1 MGMIMTFDRAKTDS
15 PIYDQQA
22 VPQYLPFM
30 AQFKGFKIIST
41 DPLTIE
47 YYSDAYSLDAELNIP
62 VFFPTY
68 TFAEGSWPMIAV
80 SNLAEANGEVAYSA
94 DKALAKE
101 IEQTSWVG
109 GPTLEILAKYLDQA
123 IAETYIPYAPTMSDY
138 LTADEASARYQAVK
152 DFYAKQGHMW
162 IGTGPYYLDKV
173 FLTEKSA
180 VLKRFADFPDDADRW
195 SSFGEPKL
203 AMVEIDGPGQ
213 VTIGQEAKFD
223 VYVTYNDE
231 PYAANEIKVVK
242 YLLYNAKNEI
252 IKVGEVVAAEDGLYS
267 IVLDA
272 ATTGALE
279 AGSNKLEVAVVPITV
294 SQPTF
299 ESVEF
304 VTAP

>member
-1 MGMIMTFDRAKTDS
+1 
-15 PIYDQQA
+15 
-22 VPQYLPFM
+22 
-30 AQFKGFKIIST
+30 
-41 DPLTIE
+41 
-47 YYSDAYSLDAELNIP
+47 
-62 VFFPTY
+62 
-68 TFAEGSWPMIAV
+68 
-80 SNLAEANGEVAYSA
+80 
-94 DKALAKE
+94 
-101 IEQTSWVG
+101 
-109 GPTLEILAKYLDQA
+109 
-123 IAETYIPYAPTMSDY
+123 
-138 LTADEASARYQAVK
+138 
-152 DFYAKQGHMW
+152 
-162 IGTGPYYLDKV
+162 
-173 FLTEKSA
+173 
-180 VLKRFADFPDDADRW
+180 
-195 SSFGEPKL
+195 
-203 AMVEIDGPGQ
+203 MVEIDGPGQ